1 MKMQIITRLL
11 PGLLMGL
18 SANGILLLG
27 GRFET
32 TTDVTGF
39 LNLALDAAEIQASND
54 VTEKTDIYKRVRKF
68 ARDRH
73 SCNFLSNGFF
83 CAAVKRVETHI

>member
-1 MKMQIITRLL
+1 MKMRIITHLL
-11 PGLLMGL
+11 PGLLMCL
-18 SANGILLLG
+18 SANGIPLLG

-54 VTEKTDIYKRVRKF
+54 VTEKTELYKRVRKL
-68 ARDRH
+68 ARARH
-73 SCNFLSNGFF
+73 SCDFVSNGFF
-83 CAAVKRVETHI
+83 CAAVTRVETHM